1 MKLFVGLGN
10 PGDAHKNNRHN
21 VGFMATSKISS
32 IHGLSPWRKKFSG
45 VFSEGVIGTDKVIIL
60 KPLTYM
66 NLSGR
71 AVGEAVRFYKIPSSD
86 VTVFHDEID
95 LLSTKIK
102 IKTGGGHAGHNGLRS
117 IHQHIGSE
125 YNRVRI
131 GVGHPGDKNKV
142 ANYVLGNFSKLEL
155 NQLEEV
161 FNMLA
166 KNSTYITSGDLAEL
180 KNLIGSDKLDK
191 STINIESK
199 PKNIKKPVEPELSD
213 KRSKLQKLIGKFI

>member
-10 PGDAHKNNRHN
+10 PGDDHKNNRHN

-32 IHGLSPWRKKFSG
+32 IHNFGPWRKKFS
-45 VFSEGVIGTDKVIIL
+45 SLLTEGVIGVDKVIIL
-60 KPLTYM
+60 KPLTFM
-66 NLSGR
+66 NLSGQ
-71 AVGEAVRFYKIPSSD
+71 AVGEAVRFYKVLSND

-95 LLSTKIK
+95 LPSTKIK

-117 IHQHIGSE
+117 IHQHIGSD

-131 GVGHPGDKNKV
+131 GVGHPGNKNKV

-155 NQLEEV
+155 NHLEEV

-166 KNSTYITSGDLAEL
+166 KNSTYIASGNLAEL
-180 KNLIGSDKLDK
+180 RSLMGSNQLDK
-191 STINIESK
+191 SKLNITNK
-199 PKNIKKPVEPELSD
+199 PKNIKKPVEAELSD
-213 KRSKLQKLIGKFI
+213 NRSKLQKLIDKFI